1 LSLNAVTEAELQQLL
16 IDAAELNGW
25 LVFHDN
31 DSRRN
36 VAGFPDLVLV
46 HGRHGRVLFLE
57 LKSEIGRLR
66 PEQHVWTDALSRCDT
81 IASAIVRPQH
91 ADRIIN
97 YLQNPESRNK

>member
-1 LSLNAVTEAELQQLL
+1 MTEAELQQLL
-16 IDAAELNGW
+16 TDAAEMHGW

-57 LKSEIGRLR
+57 LKSETGRVR
-66 PEQHVWTDALSRCDT
+66 PEQHVWMDALSRT
-81 IASAIVRPQH
+81 HTVSSAIIRPQH
-91 ADRIIN
+91 VDQVIA
-97 YLQNPESRNK
+97 YLKNPNEKGKQ